1 MHLDLSYREGGRLG
15 DFRLNGNG
23 FLGVDYIYLDT
34 LSVPIKVGP
43 PGGVQVVGSPSPG
56 ARFHVPI
63 HVSYILK

>member
-34 LSVPIKVGP
+34 LFAPIKVGS
-43 PGGVQVVGSPSPG
+43 PGGQWVDSPSPG
-56 ARFHVPI
+56 GVG
-63 HVSYILK
+63 